1 MANGLFEDLLTGV
14 GLGFLFSHVLGASV
28 EKDRARMAANDRVF
42 ADALGITV
50 DELHRR
56 EEEAERE
63 KQIAKQQKREEMHA
77 RCSKLWT
84 NPRKLR

>member
-1 MANGLFEDLLTGV
+1 MANGLLEDLLIGAGV
-14 GLGFLFSHVLGASV
+14 GFVLSQVWGASIQ
-28 EKDRARMAANDRVF
+28 KDRARMAANDRVF

-63 KQIAKQQKREEMHA
+63 KQIAKQQQREERHA
-77 RCSKLWT
+77 RYSKLWT